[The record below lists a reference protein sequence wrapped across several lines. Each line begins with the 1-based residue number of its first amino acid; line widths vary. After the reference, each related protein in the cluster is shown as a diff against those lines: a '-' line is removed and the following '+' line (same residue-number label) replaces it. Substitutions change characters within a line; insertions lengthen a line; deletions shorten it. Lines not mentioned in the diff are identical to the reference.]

1 MTDQKQLSE
10 EQQSAWIKQQYQEA
24 TKYLATKGIITA
36 SVAAEN
42 SRYLVPMVAIW
53 SLKDNN
59 SQQYWVINGDLP
71 ADHVNLNAAKSARE
85 AMRHFSMKWQLQAE
99 GLLKSNDEKQVEF
112 GRLLVGRAEG
122 LYQIYND
129 EKLWQAEKLNA

>member
-1 MTDQKQLSE
+1 MADQKQLSQ
-10 EQQSAWIKQQYQEA
+10 EQQSAWIREQYQEA
-24 TKYLATKGIITA
+24 TKYLATKGIITS

-53 SLKDNN
+53 SLKDNKN
-59 SQQYWVINGDLP
+59 QQYWVINGDLP
-71 ADHVNLNAAKSARE
+71 ADHVSIDAAKSARE

-99 GLLKSNDEKQVEF
+99 GLLKSNDDKQVEF

-129 EKLWQAEKLNA
+129 EQLWQAQTA

>member
-1 MTDQKQLSE
+1 MADQKQLSE
-10 EQQSAWIKQQYQEA
+10 EQQSAWIREQYQDA
-24 TKYLATKGIITA
+24 TKYLATKGIITS

-53 SLKDNN
+53 SLKDNKD
-59 SQQYWVINGDLP
+59 QKYWVINGDLP
-71 ADHVNLNAAKSARE
+71 ADHVNLDAAQSARE

-129 EKLWQAEKLNA
+129 EKLWQAENA